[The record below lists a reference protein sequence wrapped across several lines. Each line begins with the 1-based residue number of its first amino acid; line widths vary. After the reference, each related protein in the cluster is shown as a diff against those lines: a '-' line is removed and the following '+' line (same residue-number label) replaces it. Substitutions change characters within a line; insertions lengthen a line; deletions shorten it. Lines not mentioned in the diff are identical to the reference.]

1 MYEYI
6 IGEVMEI
13 KEDYIVLENNG
24 IGYRVFT
31 SKHSINNL
39 SINQTIT
46 MYIYFNLRE
55 DGVYLYGFTTEE
67 ELNMFNK
74 LLLVSK
80 IGPKVGLNILSTLTP
95 NEIKSAI
102 INKDTDILCNAPG
115 VGEKTA
121 GRIILELKDRI
132 DATDVD
138 TIEDVE
144 ILNDNSDINIA
155 INGLISLGYTR
166 KEIDWA
172 LNKLDI
178 SSMDTE
184 DIIKEVLRRLSR

>member
-1 MYEYI
+1 
-6 IGEVMEI
+6 MEI